1 MTMTREEIVK
11 IVQAMWKYKD
21 CGYSEYEIR
30 EALDGVLKVL
40 EQDPITKLKRIQEIV
55 NKPTFKA
62 IPIYKLKILV
72 DKLQNEKDY
81 AYANFDEYK
90 VNVLGCEDTDELPD
104 DDYRFGLNRAIA
116 LLEVLIAES
125 EVEA

>member
-1 MTMTREEIVK
+1 MTREDMIK

-40 EQDPITKLKRIQEIV
+40 EQDTITKLKRIQEIV

-62 IPIYKLKILV
+62 VPIYKLKSLV
-72 DKLQNEKDY
+72 NKLQDEKDY

-90 VNVLGCEDTDELPD
+90 IDVLGCEDVDELPN